1 MPTLPG
7 QPASAAPGLQ
17 GFDTASPVSA
27 GAARAFR
34 QAGFRYGVRYL
45 SRGTPQA
52 AGDLTHAEAT
62 AILAGGLALMAVQH
76 VLRPGWTPTA
86 ARGAGYGVTAAS
98 NAQQCGLPPGVV
110 VWLDLEGVH
119 SGSPAADVIAYCN
132 AWFDALAGA
141 GYLPGIYVGANGG
154 LDGDALYWRL
164 KTRHYWRSGSQV
176 PELPHRGYQLVQR
189 ISTSPDVVNGI
200 AIDRDVTY
208 TDAFGDSVV
217 WLAP

>member
-1 MPTLPG
+1 MPPLQG
-7 QPASAAPGLQ
+7 KLESAAPGLQ

-27 GAARAFR
+27 AAARAFR
-34 QAGFRYGVRYL
+34 LSGFRFCVRYL

-52 AGDLTHAEAT
+52 AGDLAPAEAT

-76 VLRPGWTPTA
+76 VMRPGWVPTA
-86 ARGAGYGVTAAS
+86 ALGAGYGVAAAT

-110 VWLDLEGVH
+110 VWLDLEGVR
-119 SGSPAADVIAYCN
+119 SGAAAADVIAYCN
-132 AWFDALAGA
+132 AWFDAVASA
-141 GYLPGIYVGANGG
+141 GYLPGLYVGANGG
-154 LDGDALYWRL
+154 LDGDPLYWRL

-176 PELPHRGYQLVQR
+176 PDLPHRGYQLVQR
-189 ISTSPDVVNGI
+189 IGAAPDVVNGI

-208 TDAFGDSVV
+208 TDAFGDAVV